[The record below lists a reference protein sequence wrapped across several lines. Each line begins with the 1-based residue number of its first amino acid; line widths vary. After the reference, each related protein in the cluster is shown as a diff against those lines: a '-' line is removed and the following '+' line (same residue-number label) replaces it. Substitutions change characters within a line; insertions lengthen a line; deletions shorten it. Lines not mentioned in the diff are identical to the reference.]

1 MIPLRLKH
9 WALSTAIWSF
19 RQESQHAK
27 RNHPMKAPVLSLTG
41 LCKMLVFACEKMV
54 KLCKFVTRFCQ
65 CEQNWL
71 YLNPVEGYM
80 DINLLI

>member
-1 MIPLRLKH
+1 MQKEI
-9 WALSTAIWSF
+9 S
-19 RQESQHAK
+19 
-27 RNHPMKAPVLSLTG
+27 PMKAPVLSLKG
-41 LCKMLVFACEKMV
+41 LCNKTLVFACEKMV
-54 KLCKFVTRFCQ
+54 KLCRFVIRFCQ